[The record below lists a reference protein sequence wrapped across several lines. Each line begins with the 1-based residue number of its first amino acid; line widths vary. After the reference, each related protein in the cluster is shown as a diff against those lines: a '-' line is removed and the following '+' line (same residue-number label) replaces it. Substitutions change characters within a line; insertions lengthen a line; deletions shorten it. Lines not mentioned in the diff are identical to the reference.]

1 LKVGKERIEPIVA
14 KGGTRCRRGV
24 GRRPLLILDKEY
36 DLGIHAIR
44 ASANS
49 HSQPCKRSLRYR
61 LPGQFHT
68 TNHNNRFQEEHPMA
82 IARTIHA
89 DLFRV
94 FLLTLVSLFAI
105 PAATLVFTEYV
116 LRTEDADFLQAIEK
130 RIASDTRL
138 SAEDKAQTT
147 AFYRSHPLSKACEAT
162 AEEDREFHDKVCRPN
177 SMYWHFHWA
186 DRAALWTLA
195 LGAALL
201 AAALVL
207 GALAFANRGLRYAS
221 FVAGWRLMTVSSAVE
236 VVLQSAMLVWLSFWL
251 TAYFWQS
258 YYVKLIAIAGI
269 AAAAAVFYA
278 IYTLFKKLPSDNEI
292 EGEVVAE
299 ADAPRL
305 WERIRQLATRVKTAP
320 PDQIVAGIDTNFFV
334 TEAPCQVGGRTLD
347 GRTLFVSIPLL
358 RVLDQSEADAVL
370 AHELAHLGGG
380 DTRSSAALGPKLQQF
395 DQYTWKMRGGGLTIV
410 AHYLLRLYR
419 MIFAFALAR
428 DSRERE
434 YKADRV
440 SAGLTA
446 PGAIVQSLIKI
457 SAYASYRND
466 VERKLFE
473 QNRQHDGALGIAGF
487 VAAGLPPYA
496 NSEAFIETMKTADV
510 PHPYDTH
517 PPLLERM
524 RNVGH
529 HVPESA
535 YGAIVAT
542 APEASWADDIETAAA
557 IEQRLW
563 SDYEQRFVQNHE
575 LSLAYRYEPA
585 TDEERA
591 VVLRHF
597 PPVAFALKNDE
608 SVEVT
613 HEGLHQSVDGGSTIG
628 WDEVKD
634 LTYQDN
640 TFGDILVVTHHD
652 KGMLGARTT
661 KVKVGG
667 IGKQKE
673 NFKAVVGRYWQ
684 RHQIMRAQQKHEQE
698 QASS

>member
-1 LKVGKERIEPIVA
+1 
-14 KGGTRCRRGV
+14 
-24 GRRPLLILDKEY
+24 
-36 DLGIHAIR
+36 
-44 ASANS
+44 
-49 HSQPCKRSLRYR
+49 
-61 LPGQFHT
+61 
-68 TNHNNRFQEEHPMA
+68 MA
-82 IARTIHA
+82 LARTIHA
-89 DLFRV
+89 DLLRV

-105 PAATLVFTEYV
+105 PAATLVFTEYA
-116 LRTEDADFLQAIEK
+116 LRSQDAEFLQAIEK
-130 RIASDTRL
+130 RIAGDARL
-138 SAEDKAQTT
+138 SAADKAEATE
-147 AFYRSHPLSKACEAT
+147 FYRSHPLSKACDAT
-162 AEEDREFHDKVCRPN
+162 APEDRNFHDKVCSPY
-177 SMYWHFHWA
+177 SMQWQFHWA
-186 DRAALWTLA
+186 DRAAIWTIV

-258 YYVKLIAIAGI
+258 YYVKLIALAGI
-269 AAAAAVFYA
+269 MAGAAVFYA
-278 IYTLFKKLPSDNEI
+278 IYTLFKKLPWGNEI
-292 EGEVVAE
+292 EGELISQ

-305 WERIRQLATRVKTAP
+305 WERIRQLAGRVKTAP

-334 TEAPCQVGGRTLD
+334 TEAPCDVKGSTLQ
-347 GRTLFVSIPLL
+347 GRTLFVSLPLL
-358 RVLDQSEADAVL
+358 RVLDQTEADAVL

-380 DTRSSAALGPKLQQF
+380 DTRSSAALGPKLLQF
-395 DQYTWKMRGGGLTIV
+395 DQYTWKMRSGGLTIV

-440 SAGLTA
+440 AAGLTA
-446 PGAIVQSLIKI
+446 PHAIVQSLIKI

-466 VERKLFE
+466 VERKLFA
-473 QNRQHDGALGIAGF
+473 QNRGHDGALGIARF
-487 VAAGLPPYA
+487 VADGLPPYA
-496 NSEAFIETMKTADV
+496 SSDAFIEAMKTADV

-529 HVPESA
+529 HVPEAA

-542 APEASWADDIETAAA
+542 APEASWADDIETAPA
-557 IEQRLW
+557 IERRLW
-563 SDYEQRFVQNHE
+563 SEYEQRFVQNHE

-585 TDEERA
+585 TEEERA

-597 PPVAFALKNDE
+597 PPASFTLKNGDRID
-608 SVEVT
+608 VT
-613 HEGLHQSVDGGSTIG
+613 YTGLHRTADGGSTIS
-628 WDEVKD
+628 WDEVKG

-640 TFGDILVVTHHD
+640 AFGDILVVTHHD
-652 KGMLGARTT
+652 KGLLGARTT
-661 KVKVGG
+661 KIKLAGFR
-667 IGKQKE
+667 KQKE
-673 NFKAVVGRYWQ
+673 NFKAIAGRHWQ
-684 RHQIMRAQQKHEQE
+684 RHQIMRAQQQR
-698 QASS
+698 QQQQS

>member
-1 LKVGKERIEPIVA
+1 
-14 KGGTRCRRGV
+14 
-24 GRRPLLILDKEY
+24 
-36 DLGIHAIR
+36 
-44 ASANS
+44 
-49 HSQPCKRSLRYR
+49 
-61 LPGQFHT
+61 
-68 TNHNNRFQEEHPMA
+68 MA
-82 IARTIHA
+82 LARTIHA

-105 PAATLVFTEYV
+105 PAATLVFTEYA
-116 LRTEDADFLQAIEK
+116 LRTEDAEFLQAIEK

-147 AFYRSHPLSKACEAT
+147 EFYRSHPLSKACDAT
-162 AEEDREFHDKVCRPN
+162 AEEDREFHDKVCRPY

-186 DRAALWTLA
+186 DRAAIWTLA

-236 VVLQSAMLVWLSFWL
+236 VVLQSTMLVWLSFWL

-278 IYTLFKKLPSDNEI
+278 IYTLFKKLPSGNEI

-395 DQYTWKMRGGGLTIV
+395 DQYTWQMRSGGLTIV

-446 PGAIVQSLIKI
+446 PSAIVQSLIKI

-466 VERKLFE
+466 VERKLFA
-473 QNRQHDGALGIAGF
+473 QNREHDGALGIAGF

-597 PPVAFALKNDE
+597 PPVAFALKNGE
-608 SVEVT
+608 SVEVSYM
-613 HEGLHQSVDGGSTIG
+613 GLHQSVDGGSTIG
-628 WDEVKD
+628 WDEAKD

-673 NFKAVVGRYWQ
+673 DFKAAVGRYWQ
-684 RHQIMRAQQKHEQE
+684 RHQIMRAQQQE

>member
-1 LKVGKERIEPIVA
+1 
-14 KGGTRCRRGV
+14 
-24 GRRPLLILDKEY
+24 
-36 DLGIHAIR
+36 
-44 ASANS
+44 
-49 HSQPCKRSLRYR
+49 
-61 LPGQFHT
+61 
-68 TNHNNRFQEEHPMA
+68 MA
-82 IARTIHA
+82 LARTIHA

-105 PAATLVFTEYV
+105 PAATLVFTEYA
-116 LRTEDADFLQAIEK
+116 LHSEDAEFLQGIEK

-138 SAEDKAQTT
+138 SAGDKALT
-147 AFYRSHPLSKACEAT
+147 AEFYRSHPLSKACSAT
-162 AEEDREFHDKVCRPN
+162 APEDRNFHDKVCSPY
-177 SMYWHFHWA
+177 SMHWQFHWA
-186 DRAALWTLA
+186 DRAAIWTLV

-236 VVLQSAMLVWLSFWL
+236 VALQSAMLVWLSFWL

-258 YYVKLIAIAGI
+258 YYVKLIIIAGI
-269 AAAAAVFYA
+269 AAAVAVFYA
-278 IYTLFKKLPSDNEI
+278 IYTLFKKLPFGNEI
-292 EGEVVAE
+292 EGEVVDQ

-305 WERIRQLATRVKTAP
+305 WERIRQLAARVKTAP

-334 TEAPCQVGGRTLD
+334 TEAPCEVGGRTLH

-380 DTRSSAALGPKLQQF
+380 DTRSSAALGPKLLQF
-395 DQYTWKMRGGGLTIV
+395 DQYTWKMRDGGLSIV

-440 SAGLTA
+440 SASLTA
-446 PGAIVQSLIKI
+446 AGAIVQSLIKI

-466 VERKLFE
+466 VECKLFA
-473 QNRQHDGALGIAGF
+473 QDRQHDGALGIAGF

-496 NSEAFIETMKTADV
+496 SSEAFVETMKTADV
-510 PHPYDTH
+510 PHPYDSH

-542 APEASWADDIETAAA
+542 APEVSWADDIETAAA

-563 SDYEQRFVQNHE
+563 SDDEQRFVQNHE

-585 TDEERA
+585 TEEERA

-597 PPVAFALKNDE
+597 PPAAFALKNGE
-608 SVEVT
+608 SVEVS

-628 WDEVKD
+628 WDEVKN
-634 LTYQDN
+634 LTFQDN
-640 TFGDILVVTHHD
+640 TFGDMLVVTHHD

-667 IGKQKE
+667 LGKQKE
-673 NFKAVVGRYWQ
+673 NFKAAVGRYWQ
-684 RHQIMRAQQKHEQE
+684 RHQIMRAQQQQ
-698 QASS
+698 QASSQS

>member
-1 LKVGKERIEPIVA
+1 
-14 KGGTRCRRGV
+14 
-24 GRRPLLILDKEY
+24 
-36 DLGIHAIR
+36 
-44 ASANS
+44 
-49 HSQPCKRSLRYR
+49 
-61 LPGQFHT
+61 
-68 TNHNNRFQEEHPMA
+68 MA
-82 IARTIHA
+82 FARTIHA
-89 DLFRV
+89 DLLRV

-105 PAATLVFTEYV
+105 PAATLVFTEYA
-116 LRTEDADFLQAIEK
+116 LRSQDAEFLQSIEK
-130 RIASDTRL
+130 RINSDARL
-138 SAEDKAQTT
+138 NAADKAEAT
-147 AFYRSHPLSKACEAT
+147 AFYRSHPLSKACDAT
-162 AEEDREFHDKVCRPN
+162 APEDKNFHDKVCSTY
-177 SMYWHFHWA
+177 SMQWQFHWA
-186 DRAALWTLA
+186 DRAAIWTLA

-221 FVAGWRLMTVSSAVE
+221 FVAGWRLMTVSSAIE

-251 TAYFWQS
+251 TAFFWHS

-278 IYTLFKKLPSDNEI
+278 VYTLFKKLPSVNAID
-292 EGEVVAE
+292 GELIAQ

-305 WERIRQLATRVKTAP
+305 WERIRQLAGRVKTAP

-334 TEAPCQVGGRTLD
+334 TEAPIEVGGRTLN

-380 DTRSSAALGPKLQQF
+380 DTRSSAALGPKLRQF
-395 DQYTWKMRGGGLTIV
+395 DQYTWKMRSGGLTIV

-419 MIFAFALAR
+419 MIFEFALAR

-446 PGAIVQSLIKI
+446 PSAIVQSLIKI

-466 VERKLFE
+466 VEQKLFA
-473 QNRQHDGALGIAGF
+473 QNRQHDGALGIARF
-487 VAAGLPPYA
+487 VADGLPPYA
-496 NSEAFIETMKTADV
+496 SSEAFIETMKTADV
-510 PHPYDTH
+510 PHPYDSH

-524 RNVGH
+524 RNVDH
-529 HVPESA
+529 HVPESV

-542 APEASWADDIETAAA
+542 APQATWADEIETAPA

-563 SDYEQRFVQNHE
+563 SEYEQRFVQNHE

-585 TDEERA
+585 NEEERI

-597 PPVAFALKNDE
+597 PPLEFALKGGERIGVDY
-608 SVEVT
+608 T
-613 HEGLHQSVDGGSTIG
+613 GLHPSADGGSTIA
-628 WDEVKD
+628 WDEVKG
-634 LTYQDN
+634 LTYKDGS
-640 TFGDILVVTHHD
+640 FGDTLIVTHHD

-661 KVKVGG
+661 KVKVAGL
-667 IGKQKE
+667 GKQKD
-673 NFKAVVGRYWQ
+673 NFRGAVGHYWQ
-684 RHQIMRAQQKHEQE
+684 RHQIMRAQQKEE
-698 QASS
+698 DPAS

>member
-1 LKVGKERIEPIVA
+1 
-14 KGGTRCRRGV
+14 
-24 GRRPLLILDKEY
+24 
-36 DLGIHAIR
+36 
-44 ASANS
+44 
-49 HSQPCKRSLRYR
+49 
-61 LPGQFHT
+61 
-68 TNHNNRFQEEHPMA
+68 MA
-82 IARTIHA
+82 LARTIHA

-105 PAATLVFTEYV
+105 PAATLVFTEYA
-116 LRTEDADFLQAIEK
+116 LRTEDAEFLQAIEK

-138 SAEDKAQTT
+138 SAGDKAQATE
-147 AFYRSHPLSKACEAT
+147 FYRSHPLSKACSAT
-162 AEEDREFHDKVCRPN
+162 APEDKNFHDKVCSPY
-177 SMYWHFHWA
+177 SMHWQFHWA
-186 DRAALWTLA
+186 DRAAGWTLV

-221 FVAGWRLMTVSSAVE
+221 FVAGWRLMTVSSALE
-236 VVLQSAMLVWLSFWL
+236 VALQGAMLVWLSFWL
-251 TAYFWQS
+251 TAYFMQS
-258 YYVKLIAIAGI
+258 YYVKLIIIAGI
-269 AAAAAVFYA
+269 AAAVAVFYA
-278 IYTLFKKLPSDNEI
+278 IYTLFKKLPFGNEI

-305 WERIRQLATRVKTAP
+305 WERIRQLAARVKTAP

-334 TEAPCQVGGRTLD
+334 TEAPCEVGGRTLQ

-380 DTRSSAALGPKLQQF
+380 DTRSSAALGPKLLQF
-395 DQYTWKMRGGGLTIV
+395 DQYTWKMRDGGLSIV

-434 YKADRV
+434 YKADSV
-440 SAGLTA
+440 SASLTA

-457 SAYASYRND
+457 AAYASYRND
-466 VERKLFE
+466 VERKLFA
-473 QNRQHDGALGIAGF
+473 QDRQHDGALGIAGF

-496 NSEAFIETMKTADV
+496 SSDAFVETMKTADV
-510 PHPYDTH
+510 PHPYDSH

-529 HVPESA
+529 HVPESD

-542 APEASWADDIETAAA
+542 APAASWADDIETAAA

-585 TDEERA
+585 TEEERA

-597 PPVAFALKNDE
+597 PPVAFALKNSE
-608 SVEVT
+608 SIEVS
-613 HEGLHQSVDGGSTIG
+613 HAGLRQSVDGGSTVG

-634 LTYQDN
+634 LTFQDN
-640 TFGDILVVTHHD
+640 TFGDLLVVTHHD

-661 KVKVGG
+661 KLKVGG
-667 IGKQKE
+667 LGKQKE
-673 NFKAVVGRYWQ
+673 NFKGAVGRYWQ
-684 RHQIMRAQQKHEQE
+684 RHQIMRAQQQH
-698 QASS
+698 QASPEP

>member
-1 LKVGKERIEPIVA
+1 
-14 KGGTRCRRGV
+14 
-24 GRRPLLILDKEY
+24 
-36 DLGIHAIR
+36 
-44 ASANS
+44 
-49 HSQPCKRSLRYR
+49 
-61 LPGQFHT
+61 
-68 TNHNNRFQEEHPMA
+68 MA
-82 IARTIHA
+82 LARTIHA

-105 PAATLVFTEYV
+105 PAATLVFTEYA
-116 LRTEDADFLQAIEK
+116 LRTEDAEFLQAIEK

-147 AFYRSHPLSKACEAT
+147 EFYRSHPLSKACDAT

-186 DRAALWTLA
+186 DRAAIWTLA

-278 IYTLFKKLPSDNEI
+278 IYTLFKKLPSGNEI

-395 DQYTWKMRGGGLTIV
+395 DQYTWQMRSGGLTIV

-446 PGAIVQSLIKI
+446 PSAIVQSLIKI

-466 VERKLFE
+466 VERKLFA
-473 QNRQHDGALGIAGF
+473 QNREHDGALGIAGF

-597 PPVAFALKNDE
+597 PPVAFALKNGE
-608 SVEVT
+608 SVEVSYT
-613 HEGLHQSVDGGSTIG
+613 GLHQSVDGGSTIG
-628 WDEVKD
+628 WDEAKD

-673 NFKAVVGRYWQ
+673 DFKAAVGRYWQ
-684 RHQIMRAQQKHEQE
+684 RHQIMRAQQQE

>member
-1 LKVGKERIEPIVA
+1 
-14 KGGTRCRRGV
+14 
-24 GRRPLLILDKEY
+24 
-36 DLGIHAIR
+36 
-44 ASANS
+44 
-49 HSQPCKRSLRYR
+49 
-61 LPGQFHT
+61 
-68 TNHNNRFQEEHPMA
+68 MA
-82 IARTIHA
+82 LARTIHA

-105 PAATLVFTEYV
+105 PAATLVFTEYA
-116 LRTEDADFLQAIEK
+116 LRTEDAEFLQAIEK

-147 AFYRSHPLSKACEAT
+147 EFYRSHPLSKACDAT
-162 AEEDREFHDKVCRPN
+162 AEEDREFHDKVCRPY

-186 DRAALWTLA
+186 DRAAIWTLA

-236 VVLQSAMLVWLSFWL
+236 VVLQSTMLVWLSFWL

-278 IYTLFKKLPSDNEI
+278 IYTLFKKLPSGNEI

-395 DQYTWKMRGGGLTIV
+395 DQYTWQMRSGGLTIV

-446 PGAIVQSLIKI
+446 PSAIVQSLIKI

-466 VERKLFE
+466 VERKLFA
-473 QNRQHDGALGIAGF
+473 QNREHDGALGIAGF

-597 PPVAFALKNDE
+597 PPVAFALKNGE
-608 SVEVT
+608 SVEVSYT
-613 HEGLHQSVDGGSTIG
+613 GLHQSVDGGSTIG
-628 WDEVKD
+628 WDEAKD

-673 NFKAVVGRYWQ
+673 DFKAAVGRYWQ
-684 RHQIMRAQQKHEQE
+684 RHQIMRAQQQE

>member
-1 LKVGKERIEPIVA
+1 
-14 KGGTRCRRGV
+14 
-24 GRRPLLILDKEY
+24 
-36 DLGIHAIR
+36 
-44 ASANS
+44 
-49 HSQPCKRSLRYR
+49 
-61 LPGQFHT
+61 
-68 TNHNNRFQEEHPMA
+68 MA
-82 IARTIHA
+82 VARTIHK

-105 PAATLVFTEYV
+105 PAATLVFTEYA
-116 LRTEDADFLQAIEK
+116 LRSQDAEFLQAIES
-130 RIASDTRL
+130 RIAADTRL
-138 SAEDKAQTT
+138 SAADKALTT
-147 AFYRSHPLSKACEAT
+147 EFYRSHPLSKACSAT
-162 AEEDREFHDKVCRPN
+162 APEDKDFHDQVCSPY
-177 SMYWHFHWA
+177 SMQWQFHWA
-186 DRAALWTLA
+186 DRAAIWTLA

-251 TAYFWQS
+251 TAYFMER

-269 AAAAAVFYA
+269 AAAIAVFYA
-278 IYTLFKKLPSDNEI
+278 IYTLFKKLPFGSEI
-292 EGEVVAE
+292 EGELVAE

-305 WERIRQLATRVKTAP
+305 WNRIRELATRVKTAP
-320 PDQIVAGIDTNFFV
+320 PDHIVAGIDTNFFV
-334 TEAPCQVGGRTLD
+334 TEAPCDVRGRTLN

-358 RVLDQSEADAVL
+358 RVLDQTEADAVL

-395 DQYTWKMRGGGLTIV
+395 DQYTWEMRSGGLTIV
-410 AHYLLRLYR
+410 AHFLLRLYR
-419 MIFAFALAR
+419 MIFSFALAR

-434 YKADRV
+434 FKADRV

-446 PGAIVQSLIKI
+446 PNAIVQSLIKI

-496 NSEAFIETMKTADV
+496 GSEAFIETMKTADV
-510 PHPYDTH
+510 PHPYDSH

-535 YGAIVAT
+535 YGAIVST
-542 APEASWADDIETAAA
+542 APSASWADEIETAAD
-557 IEQRLW
+557 IETRMW
-563 SDYEQRFVQNHE
+563 NDYEQRFVQNHE

-585 TDEERA
+585 TEEERA

-597 PPVAFALKNDE
+597 PPVEFALKNNE
-608 SVEVT
+608 RVQVSYQ
-613 HEGLHQSVDGGSTIG
+613 GLHQSVDGGSTIG

-634 LTYQDN
+634 LTFQDN
-640 TFGDILVVTHHD
+640 AFADMLIVSHHD

-667 IGKQKE
+667 LGKQKD
-673 NFKAVVGRYWQ
+673 NFKGAVGRYWQ
-684 RHQIMRAQQKHEQE
+684 RHQIMRAE
-698 QASS
+698 QAASARAEEEAPA

>member
-1 LKVGKERIEPIVA
+1 
-14 KGGTRCRRGV
+14 
-24 GRRPLLILDKEY
+24 
-36 DLGIHAIR
+36 
-44 ASANS
+44 
-49 HSQPCKRSLRYR
+49 
-61 LPGQFHT
+61 
-68 TNHNNRFQEEHPMA
+68 MA

-207 GALAFANRGLRYAS
+207 SALAFANRGLRYAS

-292 EGEVVAE
+292 EGEVVTE

-334 TEAPCQVGGRTLD
+334 TEAPCQVGGNLLN

-524 RNVGH
+524 RNVNH

-542 APEASWADDIETAAA
+542 APAASWADDIETAAA
-557 IEQRLW
+557 IEHRLW

-608 SVEVT
+608 SVEVSYA
-613 HEGLHQSVDGGSTIG
+613 GLHQSVDGGSTIG

-684 RHQIMRAQQKHEQE
+684 RHQIMRAQQKQEQE

>member
-1 LKVGKERIEPIVA
+1 
-14 KGGTRCRRGV
+14 
-24 GRRPLLILDKEY
+24 
-36 DLGIHAIR
+36 
-44 ASANS
+44 
-49 HSQPCKRSLRYR
+49 
-61 LPGQFHT
+61 
-68 TNHNNRFQEEHPMA
+68 MA
-82 IARTIHA
+82 LARTIHA

-105 PAATLVFTEYV
+105 PAATLVFTEYA
-116 LRTEDADFLQAIEK
+116 LRTEDAEFLQAIEK

-147 AFYRSHPLSKACEAT
+147 EFYRSHPLSKACDAT
-162 AEEDREFHDKVCRPN
+162 AEEDREFHDKVCRPY

-186 DRAALWTLA
+186 DRAAIWTLA

-236 VVLQSAMLVWLSFWL
+236 VVLQSTMLVWLSFWL

-278 IYTLFKKLPSDNEI
+278 IYTLFKKLPSGNEI

-395 DQYTWKMRGGGLTIV
+395 DQYTWQMRSGGLTIV

-446 PGAIVQSLIKI
+446 PSAIVQSLIKI

-466 VERKLFE
+466 VERKLFA
-473 QNRQHDGALGIAGF
+473 QNREHDGALGIAGF

-597 PPVAFALKNDE
+597 PPVAFALKNGE
-608 SVEVT
+608 SVEVSYT
-613 HEGLHQSVDGGSTIG
+613 GLHQSVDGGSTIG
-628 WDEVKD
+628 WDEAKD

-661 KVKVGG
+661 KVKVSG

-673 NFKAVVGRYWQ
+673 DFKAAVGRYWQ
-684 RHQIMRAQQKHEQE
+684 RHQIMRAQQQE

>member
-1 LKVGKERIEPIVA
+1 
-14 KGGTRCRRGV
+14 
-24 GRRPLLILDKEY
+24 
-36 DLGIHAIR
+36 
-44 ASANS
+44 
-49 HSQPCKRSLRYR
+49 
-61 LPGQFHT
+61 
-68 TNHNNRFQEEHPMA
+68 MA
-82 IARTIHA
+82 LARTIHA

-105 PAATLVFTEYV
+105 PAATLVFTEYA
-116 LRTEDADFLQAIEK
+116 LHSEDAEFLQGIEK

-138 SAEDKAQTT
+138 SADDKALT
-147 AFYRSHPLSKACEAT
+147 AEFYRSHPLSKACSAT
-162 AEEDREFHDKVCRPN
+162 APEDRNFHDKVCSPY
-177 SMYWHFHWA
+177 SMHWQFHWA
-186 DRAALWTLA
+186 DRAAIWTLV

-236 VVLQSAMLVWLSFWL
+236 VALQSAMLVWLSFWL

-258 YYVKLIAIAGI
+258 YYVKLIIIAGI
-269 AAAAAVFYA
+269 AAAVAVFYA
-278 IYTLFKKLPSDNEI
+278 IYTLFKKLPFGNEI
-292 EGEVVAE
+292 EGEVVDQ

-305 WERIRQLATRVKTAP
+305 WERIRQLAARVKTAP

-334 TEAPCQVGGRTLD
+334 TEAPCEVGGRTLH

-380 DTRSSAALGPKLQQF
+380 DTRSSAALGPKLLQF
-395 DQYTWKMRGGGLTIV
+395 DQYTWKMRDGGLSIV

-440 SAGLTA
+440 SASLTA
-446 PGAIVQSLIKI
+446 AGAIVQSLIKI

-466 VERKLFE
+466 VERKLFA
-473 QNRQHDGALGIAGF
+473 QDRQHDGALGIAGF

-496 NSEAFIETMKTADV
+496 NSDAFVETMKTADV
-510 PHPYDTH
+510 PHPYDSH

-542 APEASWADDIETAAA
+542 APEVSWADDIETAAA

-585 TDEERA
+585 TEEERA

-597 PPVAFALKNDE
+597 PPAAFALKNGE
-608 SVEVT
+608 SVEVS

-628 WDEVKD
+628 WDEVKN
-634 LTYQDN
+634 LTFQDN
-640 TFGDILVVTHHD
+640 TFGDMLVVTHHD

-667 IGKQKE
+667 LGKQKE
-673 NFKAVVGRYWQ
+673 NFKAAVGRYWQ
-684 RHQIMRAQQKHEQE
+684 RHQIMRAQQQQ
-698 QASS
+698 QASSQS

>member
-1 LKVGKERIEPIVA
+1 
-14 KGGTRCRRGV
+14 
-24 GRRPLLILDKEY
+24 
-36 DLGIHAIR
+36 
-44 ASANS
+44 
-49 HSQPCKRSLRYR
+49 
-61 LPGQFHT
+61 
-68 TNHNNRFQEEHPMA
+68 MA
-82 IARTIHA
+82 LARTIHA

-105 PAATLVFTEYV
+105 PAATLVFTEYA
-116 LRTEDADFLQAIEK
+116 LRTEDAEFLQAIEK

-147 AFYRSHPLSKACEAT
+147 EFYRSHPLSKACDAT
-162 AEEDREFHDKVCRPN
+162 AEEDREFHDKVCRPY

-186 DRAALWTLA
+186 DRAAIWTLA

-278 IYTLFKKLPSDNEI
+278 IYTLFKKLPSGNEI

-395 DQYTWKMRGGGLTIV
+395 DQYTWQMRSGGLTIV

-446 PGAIVQSLIKI
+446 PSAIVQSLIKI

-466 VERKLFE
+466 VERKLFA
-473 QNRQHDGALGIAGF
+473 QNREHDGALGIAGF

-597 PPVAFALKNDE
+597 PPVAFALKNGE
-608 SVEVT
+608 SVEVSYT
-613 HEGLHQSVDGGSTIG
+613 GLHQSVDGGSTIG
-628 WDEVKD
+628 WDEAKD

-661 KVKVGG
+661 KVKVSG

-673 NFKAVVGRYWQ
+673 DFKAAVGRYWQ
-684 RHQIMRAQQKHEQE
+684 RHQIMRAQQQE

>member
-1 LKVGKERIEPIVA
+1 
-14 KGGTRCRRGV
+14 
-24 GRRPLLILDKEY
+24 
-36 DLGIHAIR
+36 
-44 ASANS
+44 
-49 HSQPCKRSLRYR
+49 
-61 LPGQFHT
+61 
-68 TNHNNRFQEEHPMA
+68 MA
-82 IARTIHA
+82 LARTIHA

-116 LRTEDADFLQAIEK
+116 LRTEDAEFLQAIEK

-147 AFYRSHPLSKACEAT
+147 EFYRSHPLSKACDAT
-162 AEEDREFHDKVCRPN
+162 AEEDREFHDKVCRPY

-186 DRAALWTLA
+186 DRAAIWTLA

-278 IYTLFKKLPSDNEI
+278 IYTLFKKLPSGNEI
-292 EGEVVAE
+292 EGEVIAE

-395 DQYTWKMRGGGLTIV
+395 DQYTWQMRSGGLTIV

-446 PGAIVQSLIKI
+446 PSAIVQSLIKI

-466 VERKLFE
+466 VERKLFA
-473 QNRQHDGALGIAGF
+473 QNQEHDGALGIARF

-575 LSLAYRYEPA
+575 LSLAYRYEPS
-585 TDEERA
+585 TEEERA

-597 PPVAFALKNDE
+597 PPVAFALKNGE
-608 SVEVT
+608 SVEVSYA
-613 HEGLHQSVDGGSTIG
+613 GLHQSVDGGSTIG
-628 WDEVKD
+628 WDEVKN

-640 TFGDILVVTHHD
+640 AFGDMLVVTHHD

-673 NFKAVVGRYWQ
+673 NFKAAVGRYWQ
-684 RHQIMRAQQKHEQE
+684 RHQIMRAQQQQQQQE

>member
-1 LKVGKERIEPIVA
+1 
-14 KGGTRCRRGV
+14 
-24 GRRPLLILDKEY
+24 
-36 DLGIHAIR
+36 
-44 ASANS
+44 
-49 HSQPCKRSLRYR
+49 
-61 LPGQFHT
+61 
-68 TNHNNRFQEEHPMA
+68 MA
-82 IARTIHA
+82 LARTIHA

-105 PAATLVFTEYV
+105 PAATLVFTEYA
-116 LRTEDADFLQAIEK
+116 LRTEDAEFLQAIEK

-147 AFYRSHPLSKACEAT
+147 EFYRSHPLSKACDAT
-162 AEEDREFHDKVCRPN
+162 AEEDREFHDKVCRPY

-186 DRAALWTLA
+186 DRAAIWTLA

-236 VVLQSAMLVWLSFWL
+236 VVLQSTMLVWLSFWL

-278 IYTLFKKLPSDNEI
+278 IYTLFKKLPSGNEI

-334 TEAPCQVGGRTLD
+334 TEAPCQVGGRTLG

-395 DQYTWKMRGGGLTIV
+395 DQYTWQMRSGGLTIV

-446 PGAIVQSLIKI
+446 PSAIVQSLIKI

-466 VERKLFE
+466 VERKLFA
-473 QNRQHDGALGIAGF
+473 QNREHDGALGIAGF

-597 PPVAFALKNDE
+597 PPVAFALKNGE
-608 SVEVT
+608 SVEVSYT
-613 HEGLHQSVDGGSTIG
+613 GLHQSVDGGSTIG
-628 WDEVKD
+628 WDEAKD

-673 NFKAVVGRYWQ
+673 DFKAAVGRYWQ
-684 RHQIMRAQQKHEQE
+684 RHQIMRAQQQE

>member
-1 LKVGKERIEPIVA
+1 
-14 KGGTRCRRGV
+14 
-24 GRRPLLILDKEY
+24 
-36 DLGIHAIR
+36 
-44 ASANS
+44 
-49 HSQPCKRSLRYR
+49 
-61 LPGQFHT
+61 
-68 TNHNNRFQEEHPMA
+68 MA
-82 IARTIHA
+82 LARTIHA

-105 PAATLVFTEYV
+105 PAATLVFTEYA
-116 LRTEDADFLQAIEK
+116 LRTEDAEFLQAIEK

-147 AFYRSHPLSKACEAT
+147 EFYRSHPLSKACDAT
-162 AEEDREFHDKVCRPN
+162 AEEDREFHDKVCRPY

-186 DRAALWTLA
+186 DRAAIWTLA

-236 VVLQSAMLVWLSFWL
+236 VVLQSTMLVWLSFWL

-278 IYTLFKKLPSDNEI
+278 IYTLFKKLPSGNEI

-334 TEAPCQVGGRTLD
+334 TEAPCQVGGRTLG

-395 DQYTWKMRGGGLTIV
+395 DQYTWQMRSGGLTIV

-446 PGAIVQSLIKI
+446 PSAIVQSLIKI

-466 VERKLFE
+466 VERKLFA
-473 QNRQHDGALGIAGF
+473 QNREHDGALGIAGF

-597 PPVAFALKNDE
+597 PPVAFALKNGE
-608 SVEVT
+608 SVEVSYT
-613 HEGLHQSVDGGSTIG
+613 GLHQSVDGGSTIG
-628 WDEVKD
+628 WDEAKD

-661 KVKVGG
+661 KVKVSG

-673 NFKAVVGRYWQ
+673 DFKAAVGRYWQ
-684 RHQIMRAQQKHEQE
+684 RHQIMRAQQQE

>member
-1 LKVGKERIEPIVA
+1 
-14 KGGTRCRRGV
+14 
-24 GRRPLLILDKEY
+24 
-36 DLGIHAIR
+36 
-44 ASANS
+44 
-49 HSQPCKRSLRYR
+49 
-61 LPGQFHT
+61 
-68 TNHNNRFQEEHPMA
+68 MA
-82 IARTIHA
+82 FARTIHA
-89 DLFRV
+89 DLLRV

-105 PAATLVFTEYV
+105 PAATLVFTEYA
-116 LRTEDADFLQAIEK
+116 LRSQDTEFLQSIEK
-130 RIASDTRL
+130 RINSDARL
-138 SAEDKAQTT
+138 NAADKAEAT
-147 AFYRSHPLSKACEAT
+147 AFYRSHPLSKACDAT
-162 AEEDREFHDKVCRPN
+162 APEDKNFHDKVCSPY
-177 SMYWHFHWA
+177 SMQWQFHWA
-186 DRAALWTLA
+186 DRAAIWTLV

-221 FVAGWRLMTVSSAVE
+221 FVAGWRLMTVSSAIE

-251 TAYFWQS
+251 TAFFWHS

-278 IYTLFKKLPSDNEI
+278 VYTLFKKLPSVNAID
-292 EGEVVAE
+292 GELIAQ

-305 WERIRQLATRVKTAP
+305 WERIRQLAGRVKTAP

-334 TEAPCQVGGRTLD
+334 TEAPIEVGGRTLN

-380 DTRSSAALGPKLQQF
+380 DTRSSAALGPKLRQF
-395 DQYTWKMRGGGLTIV
+395 DQYTWKMRSGGLTIV

-419 MIFAFALAR
+419 MIFEFALAR

-440 SAGLTA
+440 SASLTA
-446 PGAIVQSLIKI
+446 PSAIVQSLIKI

-466 VERKLFE
+466 VEQKLFA
-473 QNRQHDGALGIAGF
+473 QNRQHDGALGIARF
-487 VAAGLPPYA
+487 VADGLPPYA
-496 NSEAFIETMKTADV
+496 SSEAFIETMKTADV
-510 PHPYDTH
+510 PHPYDSH

-524 RNVGH
+524 RNVDH
-529 HVPESA
+529 HVPESV

-542 APEASWADDIETAAA
+542 APQATWADEIETAPA

-563 SDYEQRFVQNHE
+563 SEYEQRFVQNHE

-585 TDEERA
+585 NEEERI

-597 PPVAFALKNDE
+597 PPLEFALKGGERIVVDY
-608 SVEVT
+608 T
-613 HEGLHQSVDGGSTIG
+613 GLHPSADGGSTIA
-628 WDEVKD
+628 WDEVKG
-634 LTYQDN
+634 LTYKDGS
-640 TFGDILVVTHHD
+640 FGDTLIVTHHD

-661 KVKVGG
+661 KVKVAGL
-667 IGKQKE
+667 GKQKD
-673 NFKAVVGRYWQ
+673 NFRGAVGHYWQ
-684 RHQIMRAQQKHEQE
+684 RHQIMRAQQKEE
-698 QASS
+698 DQAS

>member
-1 LKVGKERIEPIVA
+1 
-14 KGGTRCRRGV
+14 
-24 GRRPLLILDKEY
+24 
-36 DLGIHAIR
+36 
-44 ASANS
+44 
-49 HSQPCKRSLRYR
+49 
-61 LPGQFHT
+61 
-68 TNHNNRFQEEHPMA
+68 MA
-82 IARTIHA
+82 LARTIHA

-105 PAATLVFTEYV
+105 PAATLVFTEYA
-116 LRTEDADFLQAIEK
+116 LRTEDAEFLQAIEK

-147 AFYRSHPLSKACEAT
+147 EFYRSHPLSKACDAT

-186 DRAALWTLA
+186 DRAAIWTLA

-236 VVLQSAMLVWLSFWL
+236 VVLQSTMLVWLSFWL

-278 IYTLFKKLPSDNEI
+278 IYTLFKKLPSGNEI

-395 DQYTWKMRGGGLTIV
+395 DQYTWQMRSGGLTIV

-446 PGAIVQSLIKI
+446 PSAIVQSLIKI

-466 VERKLFE
+466 VERKLFA
-473 QNRQHDGALGIAGF
+473 QNREHDGALGIAGF

-597 PPVAFALKNDE
+597 PPVAFALKNGE
-608 SVEVT
+608 SVEVSYT
-613 HEGLHQSVDGGSTIG
+613 GLHQSVDGGSTIG
-628 WDEVKD
+628 WDEAKD

-673 NFKAVVGRYWQ
+673 DFKAAVGRYWQ
-684 RHQIMRAQQKHEQE
+684 RHQIMRAQQQE

>member
-1 LKVGKERIEPIVA
+1 
-14 KGGTRCRRGV
+14 
-24 GRRPLLILDKEY
+24 
-36 DLGIHAIR
+36 
-44 ASANS
+44 
-49 HSQPCKRSLRYR
+49 
-61 LPGQFHT
+61 
-68 TNHNNRFQEEHPMA
+68 MA
-82 IARTIHA
+82 LARTIHA

-105 PAATLVFTEYV
+105 PAATLVFTEYA
-116 LRTEDADFLQAIEK
+116 LRTEDAEFLQAIEK

-147 AFYRSHPLSKACEAT
+147 EFYRSHPLSKACDAT
-162 AEEDREFHDKVCRPN
+162 AEEDREFHDKVCRPY

-186 DRAALWTLA
+186 DRAAIWTLA

-236 VVLQSAMLVWLSFWL
+236 VVLQSTMLVWLSFWL

-278 IYTLFKKLPSDNEI
+278 IYTLFKKLPSGNEI

-395 DQYTWKMRGGGLTIV
+395 DQYTWQMRSGGLTIV

-446 PGAIVQSLIKI
+446 PSAIVQSLIKI

-466 VERKLFE
+466 VERKLFA
-473 QNRQHDGALGIAGF
+473 QNREHDGALGIAGF

-557 IEQRLW
+557 IEHRLW

-597 PPVAFALKNDE
+597 PPVAFALKNGE
-608 SVEVT
+608 SVEVSYT
-613 HEGLHQSVDGGSTIG
+613 GLHQSVDGGSTIG
-628 WDEVKD
+628 WDEAKD

-661 KVKVGG
+661 KVKVSG

-673 NFKAVVGRYWQ
+673 DFKAAVGRYWQ
-684 RHQIMRAQQKHEQE
+684 RHQIMRAQQQE

>member
-1 LKVGKERIEPIVA
+1 
-14 KGGTRCRRGV
+14 
-24 GRRPLLILDKEY
+24 
-36 DLGIHAIR
+36 
-44 ASANS
+44 
-49 HSQPCKRSLRYR
+49 
-61 LPGQFHT
+61 
-68 TNHNNRFQEEHPMA
+68 MA

-278 IYTLFKKLPSDNEI
+278 IYTLFKKLPSGNEI

-608 SVEVT
+608 SVEVSYA
-613 HEGLHQSVDGGSTIG
+613 GLHQSVDGGSTIG

-640 TFGDILVVTHHD
+640 TFGDMLVVTHHD